1 MDSRGFID
9 RADAGRRLAALLRA
23 YARGSETIVLAL
35 PRGGVPTAYEIAAR
49 LQVPLDI
56 LAVRKLGLPGHEE
69 LAMGAIAAD
78 GRLVLDDAL
87 IAAAHVAQ
95 PQIAAAIARENMEL
109 QRRSRLYRDGRAE
122 RSLRGKLVILVDD
135 GLATGATMGV
145 AIQAVRAHAP
155 GSIVVAV
162 PVGSREACD
171 AIESVADRLVCV
183 LKPEPFGAVGRYY
196 ADFSQIGDDDVCRLL
211 ANAARFVSKFSSRGY
226 RGARLDS

>member
-1 MDSRGFID
+1 MENLGYTD

-23 YARGSETIVLAL
+23 YARESEAVVLAL
-35 PRGGVPTAYEIAAR
+35 PRGGVPIAYEIATR
-49 LQVPLDI
+49 LQLPLDI

-87 IAAAHVAQ
+87 IAAAHVTQ
-95 PQIAAAIARENMEL
+95 PQIAAAIAREGTEL
-109 QRRSRLYRDGRAE
+109 QRRSRLYRDGRTE
-122 RSLRGKLVILVDD
+122 RSLEGKIVLVVDD

-155 GSIVVAV
+155 GSVVVAV

-171 AIESVADRLVCV
+171 AIESLADRLVCGMT
-183 LKPEPFGAVGRYY
+183 PEPFGAVGQYY
-196 ADFSQIGDDDVCRLL
+196 GDFSQIGDEDVRRLL
-211 ANAARFVSKFSSRGY
+211 ANAADFAPRFPGRGY
-226 RGARLDS
+226 RAARLDS